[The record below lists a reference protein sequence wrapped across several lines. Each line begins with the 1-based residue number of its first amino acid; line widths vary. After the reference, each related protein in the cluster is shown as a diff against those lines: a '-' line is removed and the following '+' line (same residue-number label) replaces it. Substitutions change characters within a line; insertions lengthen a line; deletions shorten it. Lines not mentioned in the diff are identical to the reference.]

1 MKYIA
6 LALVL
11 AGTATFADST
21 DPLDGYQ
28 TVKTAQTVKLK
39 PQTTAASAR
48 AGHLGVALEEHRSGK
63 LVVTDLEP
71 GSPAAAAGLRVGD
84 VLLKIG
90 GATVKSLEAARE
102 WLLAQSPG
110 EPKTL
115 QISRSGKKLS
125 LPVEFNLV
133 SRPMALAERRGLLGV
148 QVEGSEE
155 NPGVRVTRV
164 TPGLPA
170 ATAGIKSGDV
180 LMKIDGV
187 PLIGNSSLT
196 EHLATRE
203 AGETVKVTYLRGEDE
218 KEFEARL
225 PEDPAADRE
234 VTSLRPVWRKPVFRL
249 AVVCVEFDDIKHNA
263 KISAADW
270 EKFFFSSGVYRETT
284 NVTGQ
289 RVYGSVNDYYR
300 ELSCGLFQ
308 FEGQVFDWLQVKKK
322 RAEYAQGTANSRTRA
337 EFFGEVFDLLTAR
350 EGGNVLRQFDGVAV
364 IYAGERYATANR
376 GTLFWPHRST
386 TTYHG
391 TRTAYVICPEGGPRM
406 GNISVFCHEV
416 GHILGL
422 PDLYARPENPGSEGV
437 GMWCAMSS
445 AAGAGRPQHFSAWC
459 KERLGWL
466 QPAVIDPT
474 VKQKLILSPVEN
486 STNEC
491 FKVLLRSDGSEY
503 LLLENRTKTGF
514 DRSLVGEGL
523 LIWRVVGQRL
533 MLEESH
539 GVEGP
544 IGPLVFL
551 SSIPYPSKAN
561 DAFTPYTTPSSRAQ
575 LGGGLPVF
583 ITNIQRLADGRIT
596 FHIGY
601 QYL

>member
-1 MKYIA
+1 MKIIA
-6 LALVL
+6 LALVFASTSVF
-11 AGTATFADST
+11 AGSAG
-21 DPLDGYQ
+21 PLEGYR
-28 TVKTAQTVKLK
+28 TVKTAQTAKLK
-39 PQTTAASAR
+39 PQTSAVSAR
-48 AGHLGVALEEHRSGK
+48 AGHLGVVLEEHSGGK
-63 LVVTDLEP
+63 LVVTGVEP
-71 GSPAAAAGLRVGD
+71 GSPAEVAGLRAGD
-84 VLLKIG
+84 VLLKVG
-90 GATVKSLEAARE
+90 GATLKSLEAARE
-102 WLLAQSPG
+102 LLQAQSPG

-115 QISRSGKKLS
+115 QVSRSGKKLA

-148 QVEGSEE
+148 QVEGSDE

-187 PLIGNSSLT
+187 PLIGNASLT
-196 EHLATRE
+196 EQLSTRE
-203 AGETVKVTYLRGEDE
+203 AGETVKVTYLRGDDE
-218 KEFEARL
+218 IEFEARL
-225 PEDPAADRE
+225 AEDLAADRE
-234 VTSLRPVWRKPVFRL
+234 VTSLRPAWRKPVFRL
-249 AVVCVEFDDIKHNA
+249 AVVCVEFEDIKHNPEIA
-263 KISAADW
+263 AADW
-270 EKFFFSSGVYRETT
+270 EKFFFSTGIYRGTT

-289 RVYGSVNDYYR
+289 RVFGSVNDYYR
-300 ELSCGLFQ
+300 ELSCGLFR
-308 FEGQVFDWLQVKKK
+308 FEGQVFDWVQVKKK
-322 RAEYAQGTANSRTRA
+322 RAEYAQGTANSRTRT
-337 EFFGEVFDLLTAR
+337 EFFGEAFDLLAAR
-350 EGGNVLRQFDGVAV
+350 EGTNILQQFDGVAV

-376 GTLFWPHRST
+376 GTLFWPHRAT

-391 TRTAYVICPEGGPRM
+391 TRTPYVICPEGGPRM

-445 AAGAGRPQHFSAWC
+445 AVGAGRPQHFSAWC

-466 QPAVIDPT
+466 KPAVIDPT

-544 IGPLVFL
+544 SGPRVFL
-551 SSIPYPSKAN
+551 SSVPYPSKAN
-561 DAFTPYTTPSSRAQ
+561 NAFTPYTTPSSRAQ

-583 ITNIQRLADGRIT
+583 ITNIQRHADGRIT